1 MGFDRVRQH
10 HIFQHAA
17 FLADL
22 QFAVAVGALKVMMH
36 IEQQFANVGVFE
48 AEFFREHQ
56 RAARIQPL
64 IDFIEDR
71 LAIARL
77 KELNSK
83 VQDHQR
89 GVFNGHVADIPFNH
103 FDRRRRFISVNMAT
117 AALHHRGRVIDGDN
131 ATARMA
137 NIAAHG
143 EGGGAQRT
151 AKIVNLSVGLNEALG
166 QHADHRDDIGVAGH
180 RTLDHI
186 GEDFSNPFIKGP
198 VAEAGNRRG
207 KKRIAVRHNVKP
219 EKTKTA
225 YCALTEGENQL
236 PGHIP
241 KIGQHH

>member
-1 MGFDRVRQH
+1 
-10 HIFQHAA
+10 
-17 FLADL
+17 
-22 QFAVAVGALKVMMH
+22 
-36 IEQQFANVGVFE
+36 
-48 AEFFREHQ
+48 
-56 RAARIQPL
+56 
-64 IDFIEDR
+64 
-71 LAIARL
+71 
-77 KELNSK
+77 
-83 VQDHQR
+83 
-89 GVFNGHVADIPFNH
+89 
-103 FDRRRRFISVNMAT
+103 
-117 AALHHRGRVIDGDN
+117 
-131 ATARMA
+131 MA

>member
-1 MGFDRVRQH
+1 
-10 HIFQHAA
+10 
-17 FLADL
+17 
-22 QFAVAVGALKVMMH
+22 
-36 IEQQFANVGVFE
+36 
-48 AEFFREHQ
+48 
-56 RAARIQPL
+56 
-64 IDFIEDR
+64 
-71 LAIARL
+71 
-77 KELNSK
+77 
-83 VQDHQR
+83 
-89 GVFNGHVADIPFNH
+89 
-103 FDRRRRFISVNMAT
+103 MAT
-117 AALHHRGRVIDGDN
+117 AALHHRGRVIDSDN

-241 KIGQHH
+241 EIGQHH